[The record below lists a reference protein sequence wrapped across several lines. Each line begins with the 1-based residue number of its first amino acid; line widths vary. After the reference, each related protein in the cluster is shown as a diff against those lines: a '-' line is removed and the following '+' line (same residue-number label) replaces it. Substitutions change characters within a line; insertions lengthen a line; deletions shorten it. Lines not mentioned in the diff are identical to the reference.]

1 MLTKQQQKM
10 LLKVAKK
17 NNNSISAQ
25 EYKKIVSPKSEN
37 KKPLKQKSMTAS
49 EYRAL
54 QSKNKSSAKKEFSFA
69 LEFEEVVPLKEYR
82 FVLHGRHLSTNSMD
96 SLSFK
101 ARLRYKNA
109 IKQAFYDFAIC
120 NKKRLLKS
128 PIDGKV
134 EIFPTAW
141 IKSRIPRDDDG
152 YRTIK
157 TIRDMIVQLGFV
169 VDDSPN
175 YMIQHRTKEHLSN
188 CWKIEIF
195 VKQIS

>member
-1 MLTKQQQKM
+1 MLTKQQEKM

-25 EYKKIVSPKSEN
+25 EYMKIVSPKSKR
-37 KKPLKQKSMTAS
+37 KKHSELKSMTAS

-54 QSKNKSSAKKEFSFA
+54 QSKKTTSKKEFSFT
-69 LEFEEVVPLKEYR
+69 LEFEEIIPFQEYR
-82 FVLHGRHLSTNSMD
+82 FILHGRHLSTNSMD

-109 IKQAFYDFAIC
+109 IKKAFYDFAVC

-141 IKSRIPRDDDG
+141 IKSYIHRDDDG

-169 VDDSPN
+169 FDDSPE
-175 YMIQHRTKEHLSN
+175 YMFQHPTKEHLSD
-188 CWKIEIF
+188 CWKIEIL
-195 VKQIS
+195 VKKLS